1 MQWKVVSSLI
11 ELSFSVL
18 LGLVHKF
25 VGTCPLTTSTPTVI
39 AKEEN
44 KSRENIQFILTIKFL
59 QFRDTFVG
67 DILEWVDGVLLL
79 RLKYQWQEVERTYG
93 CGNGNTF
100 VYEYKTVKWKI
111 LLAQNEICI
120 INNDDDVSG
129 SGQIELG
136 LTQFLFPFQSP
147 SRIFGTSRSFR
158 GRYWNESTNAEIKV
172 ILVSQLNSHPIQ
184 RNPIA
189 DSFGMDWLEKSI
201 SCHRMG
207 LTLAGTERQYN

>member
-1 MQWKVVSSLI
+1 MSHNDIHPSSSSQRRKQVSWKY
-11 ELSFSVL
+11 
-18 LGLVHKF
+18 
-25 VGTCPLTTSTPTVI
+25 P
-39 AKEEN
+39 
-44 KSRENIQFILTIKFL
+44 IQFNDQIFAISKYIRRRH
-59 QFRDTFVG
+59 FRVG
-67 DILEWVDGVLLL
+67 GWYFFCGWSTNGRRWMNELMA
-79 RLKYQWQEVERTYG
+79 
-93 CGNGNTF
+93 GNGNTF

-129 SGQIELG
+129 NGQIELG

-172 ILVSQLNSHPIQ
+172 VLVSQLNSHPIQ

-189 DSFGMDWLEKSI
+189 DSFGMDGLEKS
-201 SCHRMG
+201 
-207 LTLAGTERQYN
+207 E